1 MVDGVLDSL
10 LLAALTPPGYPC
22 SYPAPVPATSPDSI
36 RDHAPGEGARSSTG
50 SPRGSRALR
59 VLAVWVAATL
69 VTFVLARLGAQDT
82 PATPWGGAS
91 PSWQEHLAFWD
102 SGWYERIAREGYP
115 TTLPVGADGTV
126 SQNAWAFM
134 PMLPWLAGLL
144 SWTGLGFYVRAALV
158 SLIASAGAAVIMDRW
173 LEPRVGGRVS
183 LWGVALA
190 WSAAPAL
197 VLQVPYAESLGLLLV
212 GSVMLLAD
220 RRLFLWAVP
229 LVLLAALARPVGVPL
244 AAGLGLWWL
253 LELLAARSD
262 GSAWSARLAVLLPG
276 DARLSGAERVRLLA
290 LTAVSALSAL
300 AWPVIAWVTTGRS
313 DAYTASETAWR
324 GTSLTPFLPWLDRG
338 GWWAGD
344 HLGPILLLGVL
355 ALTALALAAPAA
367 RRLGAAAWCWCV
379 GYVLYLLAFFDPTA
393 SLIRVLLPLAPLGW
407 AAASSVRS
415 RRARLALL
423 AAGVVAQ
430 VLWISWVWDLGTVSV
445 QWVP

>member
-1 MVDGVLDSL
+1 M
-10 LLAALTPPGYPC
+10 
-22 SYPAPVPATSPDSI
+22 PATSENSI
-36 RDHAPGEGARSSTG
+36 RDRVPREDAPSPAG
-50 SPRGSRALR
+50 PRGSRAVR
-59 VLAVWVAATL
+59 VLAVWAAAAL
-69 VTFVLARLGAQDT
+69 VTFLLARLGAQDT

-91 PSWQEHLAFWD
+91 PSWTEHLAFWD

-144 SWTGLGFYVRAALV
+144 SWTGLGFYVRAGLV
-158 SLIASAGAAVIMDRW
+158 SLVASAGAAVVMDRW
-173 LEPRVGGRVS
+173 LAPRVGGRAS
-183 LWGVALA
+183 LWGVALV
-190 WSAAPAL
+190 WSGAPAL

-212 GSVMLLAD
+212 GGVLLLAD
-220 RRLFLWAVP
+220 RRRFLLAIP

-253 LELLAARSD
+253 LELLAAR
-262 GSAWSARLAVLLPG
+262 GVGAARPGWLAQLLPG
-276 DARLSGAERVRLLA
+276 DARLTAAERLRLLG
-290 LTAVSALSAL
+290 LTVASALSAL
-300 AWPVIAWVTTGRS
+300 VWPVIAWVVTGRQ

-324 GTSLTPFLPWLDRG
+324 GTELTPFLPWLDRG
-338 GWWAGD
+338 GWWAGS
-344 HLGPILLLGVL
+344 HLGPVLLLGVL
-355 ALTALALAAPAA
+355 ALTALGLAAPAS

-407 AAASSVRS
+407 AAAASLRS
-415 RRARLALL
+415 TRTRLALL
-423 AAGVVAQ
+423 VLGVVAQ
-430 VLWISWVWDLGTVSV
+430 VLWISWVWDLGSVSV